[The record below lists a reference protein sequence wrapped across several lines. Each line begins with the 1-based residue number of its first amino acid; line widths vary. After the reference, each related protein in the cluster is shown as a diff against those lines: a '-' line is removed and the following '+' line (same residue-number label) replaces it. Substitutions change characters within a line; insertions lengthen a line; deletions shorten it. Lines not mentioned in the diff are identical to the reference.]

1 MWENIFETFEK
12 LFSMIM
18 SGCIIYSNSWNHN
31 TDIIMNFGTKHL

>member
-18 SGCIIYSNSWNHN
+18 SGCIIYSN
-31 TDIIMNFGTKHL
+31 FLKP